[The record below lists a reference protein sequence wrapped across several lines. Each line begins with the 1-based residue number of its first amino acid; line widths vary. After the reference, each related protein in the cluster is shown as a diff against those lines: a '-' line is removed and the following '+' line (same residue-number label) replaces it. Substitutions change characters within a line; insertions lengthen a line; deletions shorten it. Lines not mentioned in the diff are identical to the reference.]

1 MGRFLVRITIIFISL
16 YFIYSC
22 YLAQYKGVDVLDD
35 WYSVLL
41 LAIIVIYSF
50 SEGKYHC
57 RYIKFLAVSIL
68 ISDTLTRLDN
78 AYNFLSVTAHNLI
91 PIFVIALGITVSLIL
106 AIHHFYKVTKLKR
119 KRL

>member
-1 MGRFLVRITIIFISL
+1 MGKFLVRITIIIVA
-16 YFIYSC
+16 IYYIYAC
-22 YLAQYKGVDVLDD
+22 YLAQYKALDILFD
-35 WYSVLL
+35 YHPILFEL
-41 LAIIVIYSF
+41 IVVVYCF

-91 PIFVIALGITVSLIL
+91 PIFVIALGIIVSLTL
-106 AIHHFYKVTKLKR
+106 AIHHFYKVRKLKR